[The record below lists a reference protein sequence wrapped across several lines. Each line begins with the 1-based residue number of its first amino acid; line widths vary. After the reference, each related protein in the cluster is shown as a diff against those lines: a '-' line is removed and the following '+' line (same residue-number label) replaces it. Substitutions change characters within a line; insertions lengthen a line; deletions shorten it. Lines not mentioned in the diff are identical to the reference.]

1 MPTNKPNFARLF
13 FCLPIQ
19 GACFSDQFF
28 KHSEDHCNTSNKV
41 KYFSEV
47 FNLNVKWGE
56 LLQNILVAVTI
67 FTVNNNNI
75 LSGFLPVDKEGES
88 VEIELYNRFKFLLH
102 IQGT

>member
-13 FCLPIQ
+13 LCLPIQ
-19 GACFSDQFF
+19 GACFSDQFI
-28 KHSEDHCNTSNKV
+28 KYSEDNCNTSNKV

-56 LLQNILVAVTI
+56 LLQNILVVVTI